1 MYPTLRLCSEKF
13 RSHLVFPVMHESH
26 SHTSLTLAGQRVA
39 TVELWN
45 RCRAMKICAC
55 FEPKPATT
63 LSTVDAPDETF
74 GTLNKNCF
82 LAKAVFSPIFS
93 QLWPQRKPKKAAAIF
108 VVVRKLH
115 RREQLMQLFSLEN
128 LLELFPRRCHIFRRG
143 APLFFFLREAARLV
157 GSRLVPSAWSAQPGS
172 G

>member
-26 SHTSLTLAGQRVA
+26 SHTSLTLAGRVA

-93 QLWPQRKPKKAAAIF
+93 QLWPQRKPKKSCSDFRCRPQITPPWAINAINFAGKSSWAFPAAVPYLSTRSTA
-108 VVVRKLH
+108 V
-115 RREQLMQLFSLEN
+115 
-128 LLELFPRRCHIFRRG
+128 
-143 APLFFFLREAARLV
+143 FFQREAARLV
-157 GSRLVPSAWSAQPGS
+157 GSRLLPSDRSAQPGP